1 MEKRI
6 FLAVVI
12 SIALLGLWSW
22 ALPKFFP
29 ELAKKPEAAK
39 VETATK
45 TTTTDTAATTEA
57 IPAASTVTPVS
68 DGLKPVATL
77 APSVAPIAAE
87 RVQLSRIDTPE
98 FTAVFSN
105 RGAQLV
111 SFELKNYKRKDDPKS
126 NVNLVR
132 AREPN
137 RADFPFAFEP
147 ANSALKTRLNTALY
161 SVSDRTDRGAR
172 VLEYRYSDGQ
182 HTATKT
188 FRFDPA
194 QPYLFDY
201 STSIQPPTPYRVVIG
216 PGIRNIAPEEVDS
229 AAVITGNGVVQTE
242 GKFKVVR
249 REKGDAFQVFEPIDY
264 IGIEDNYFLTLVRP
278 STGGQGVLDRDQ
290 FTDVATKK
298 KRQDF
303 FAGVNAPANGIA
315 VGNAF
320 FGPKETKLLDDYGFG
335 AALQFGWFGLIAR
348 FFLIA
353 LVWINQYT
361 QNYGFAIIVLTIMIK
376 IVLYPLQHKS
386 NVSMKKMQ
394 RVGPKIEQIKAKY
407 KKAKTD
413 TEQRNK
419 MNMEMMQLY
428 QKEGINPMAGC
439 LPLVLQLPILWGFYN
454 LLSRAIELR
463 GAEWIL
469 WIKDLSE
476 KDPTYVL
483 PILMTATMFLQTY
496 LTPATGDPAQRKMF
510 LIMPLVFGFLF
521 KDFPSGLVL
530 YWLVQNI
537 LTIIQ
542 MLIMNKWWKDH
553 PDDKDKDQ
561 KDDEKK

>member
-29 ELAKKPEAAK
+29 ELAKKPELTK
-39 VETATK
+39 VETAPRAPATA
-45 TTTTDTAATTEA
+45 TTTATSKSTAPVTTPTPQPSIA
-57 IPAASTVTPVS
+57 AAPAPSHTPVTAS
-68 DGLKPVATL
+68 
-77 APSVAPIAAE
+77 
-87 RVQLSRIDTPE
+87 RVQTTTIDE
-98 FTAVFSN
+98 DGYTAVFSN

-111 SFELKNYKRKDDPKS
+111 SFVLKNYNRKDDPKQ
-126 NVNLVR
+126 NVDLVR
-132 AREPN
+132 ARPGN
-137 RADFPFAFEP
+137 RTDFPFALKTVNAPLNERL
-147 ANSALKTRLNTALY
+147 NSALYTVN
-161 SVSDRTDRGAR
+161 DRKERDGAR
-172 VLEYRYSDGQ
+172 VLEYQYSDGRRSV
-182 HTATKT
+182 TKT

-194 QPYLFDY
+194 RPYLFDY
-201 STSIQPPTPYRVVIG
+201 SVSIQPPIGYRVEVG
-216 PGIRNIAPEEVDS
+216 PGIGNLRPEDVDS
-229 AAVITGNGVVQTE
+229 AAVITGNGVVQRE
-242 GKFKVVR
+242 GKFKVYR
-249 REKGDAFQVFEPIDY
+249 REKGDDFDPFDTVDY
-264 IGIEDNYFLTLVRP
+264 VGIEDNYFLTVLRP
-278 STGGQGVLDRDQ
+278 STSVAAVLDREQ

-298 KRQDF
+298 KRVDF
-303 FAGVNAPANGIA
+303 FAGVNAASNGVA
-315 VGNAF
+315 SGNAF
-320 FGPKETKLLDDYGFG
+320 FGPKETKVLDRYELD
-335 AALQFGWFGLIAR
+335 AALQFGTFGLIAR
-348 FFLIA
+348 FFLTA
-353 LVWINQYT
+353 LVWLNQYT
-361 QNYGFAIIVLTIMIK
+361 KNYGFAIIVLTILIK
-376 IVLYPLQHKS
+376 MVLYPLQHKS

-394 RVGPKIEQIKAKY
+394 KVSPKMEAIKAKY

-413 TEQRNK
+413 AEQRNK

-463 GAEWIL
+463 GAPWIL

-476 KDPTYVL
+476 KDPTYIL
-483 PILMTATMFLQTY
+483 PILMTVTMFLQTY

-521 KDFPSGLVL
+521 KDFPCGLVL

-542 MLIMNKWWKDH
+542 QLIMNKWWKDH
-553 PDDKDKDQ
+553 PDELTTTEAVASK
-561 KDDEKK
+561 